1 MNAKLRCIR
10 TNNQVLNNIYSG
22 IFFETL
28 KRMLVKFITRND
40 NIYIYIV
47 HNLINLLSSS
57 LLLL

>member
-40 NIYIYIV
+40 NMRIV
-47 HNLINLLSSS
+47 HNLINLLS
-57 LLLL
+57 LLLLLL

>member
-10 TNNQVLNNIYSG
+10 TNNQVLNNICSG

-40 NIYIYIV
+40 NMRIV
-47 HNLINLLSSS
+47 HNLINLLS
-57 LLLL
+57 LLLLLL

>member
-40 NIYIYIV
+40 NMRIV

>member
-10 TNNQVLNNIYSG
+10 TNNQVLNNICSG